1 MISSRKNLS
10 ALLVAAAAATLP
22 GCVQTNMTNPP
33 RSATEQLLLSTSVDR
48 AMQSPELINF
58 AGKKVFVDT
67 TYFDSYDSKNAIGTI
82 RDAVNSSGAFL
93 VSNAAGADYVIEARA
108 GALSI
113 DYTSDLIGMPNSG
126 LPIPL
131 AGTLAIPEIALYKT
145 ESQYALAKISLL
157 AYSRTNGEHFYSS
170 GPLIGKSYN
179 KYFKLLGIITWT
191 RTDLPEKK
199 RQKHE
204 KADKQPPTK

>member
-1 MISSRKNLS
+1 
-10 ALLVAAAAATLP
+10 
-22 GCVQTNMTNPP
+22 MTNPA
-33 RSATEQLLLSTSVDR
+33 RSATEQLLLSTTVDR
-48 AMQSPELINF
+48 AMQTPTLIAL

-82 RDAVNSSGAFL
+82 RDAVSSSGAIL
-93 VSNAAGADYVIEARA
+93 ESNAVSADYVVEARA

-113 DYTSDLIGMPNSG
+113 DYTADLIGMPNSG

-131 AGTLAIPEIALYKT
+131 AGTLAIPEIALYKS

-157 AYSRTNGEHFYSS
+157 AYARTSGEHFYSS
-170 GPLIGKSYN
+170 GPLIGKSHN

-204 KADKQPPTK
+204 KADTQPPAK